1 MKSVLITGCSSGI
14 GLVAARALRGRGHRV
29 FATARKPADVARLQQ
44 EGFDAVRL
52 DLSEQRSVDEAVTAV
67 LAQAGDAIDVVI
79 HNAGFGLYG
88 ALEDLSRQAIEEQF
102 KANVF
107 GVHQINMMLIPGMR
121 RRGEGRIVI
130 VSSVL
135 GIVAMRFRGLY
146 AASKYALEGLAD
158 TLRLELA
165 GSGIRVCLIE
175 PGPIETS
182 FRHNA
187 HEAFLRH
194 IAPQASVHREAYAPF
209 LAGLAKD
216 TSSNRFVLP
225 AEACLPALISA
236 VESAAPRIRYRIT
249 HPTRLFAALKRLL
262 PARWLD
268 RLLIRG

>member
-1 MKSVLITGCSSGI
+1 MKVVLITGCSSGI
-14 GLVAARALRGRGHRV
+14 GLAAARELRSRGHRV
-29 FATARKPADVARLQQ
+29 FATARKPADVARLQE
-44 EGFDAVRL
+44 EGFDALRL
-52 DLSEQRSVDEAVTAV
+52 DLSASASVEEAVTCA
-67 LAQAGDAIDVVI
+67 LQQTCGGIDAVI

-102 KANVF
+102 HANVF
-107 GVHQINMMLIPGMR
+107 GVHQINAMLIPGMR
-121 RRGEGRIVI
+121 KRGDGRIVI

-146 AASKYALEGLAD
+146 VASKYALEGMAD

-165 GSGIRVCLIE
+165 GSGIHVCLVE

-194 IAPQASVHREAYAPF
+194 IEPQASAHRDAYAPF
-209 LAGLAKD
+209 LAGLAKEH
-216 TSSNRFVLP
+216 SSNRFVLP

-236 VESAAPRIRYRIT
+236 VESASPRCRYRVT
-249 HPTRLFAALKRLL
+249 LPTRVFAVLKRLL
-262 PARWLD
+262 PANLLD